1 MSGNREYTF
10 SNGTK
15 PDFMV
20 GTFPDR
26 VATIIQEYS
35 SQFTVFHC
43 KSIKNNTILQLL
55 SYISSV
61 QKSVPRG
68 FGEMLGEDI
77 PLPGKV
83 CYGAGDFDYTCESPC
98 GKALVQ
104 DELLAEVL
112 AFVAQRAEA
121 FQLPAVHFGVCDDA
135 FVAET
140 LSLNGACRLHP
151 LRHGRAALSLLSVYQ
166 FSRRHGMHPEMYVY
180 TVQDGP

>member
-55 SYISSV
+55 SYISSI
-61 QKSVPRG
+61 QKSVPG
-68 FGEMLGEDI
+68 CFGKMLGKDI
-77 PLPGKV
+77 PLPGEV
-83 CYGAGDFDYTCESPC
+83 RDGAGDFDYAGEGS
-98 GKALVQ
+98 G
-104 DELLAEVL
+104 
-112 AFVAQRAEA
+112 
-121 FQLPAVHFGVCDDA
+121 
-135 FVAET
+135 
-140 LSLNGACRLHP
+140 
-151 LRHGRAALSLLSVYQ
+151 
-166 FSRRHGMHPEMYVY
+166 
-180 TVQDGP
+180 